1 MKNVGIIVKDSP
13 DAKRSAKKIST
24 ALRKHGARPLHD
36 PGQFANA
43 ELLIAVGGDGTLLH
57 AARVA
62 GPLGLPLLGINLG
75 RLGFLS
81 EVDLDSALRSLPR
94 ILKGHYQEDRRM
106 MIEARVVRKK
116 RTIAHSLALND
127 FVLGKTG
134 IARLIHVECFTRNSL
149 IASYEADGLIISTPT
164 GSTAHALSAGGPLLY
179 PHLEVVSL
187 TAIAPHTVGS
197 RPIVLGPDANGEPLE
212 LRIVLAETP
221 AGLQCLLTT
230 DGQNT
235 VPLKKGDEIWISQ
248 SSHQTNFVRLK
259 PYDFMRVVRKKLG
272 WGRS

>member
-1 MKNVGIIVKDSP
+1 MENVGFIVKESP
-13 DAKRSAKKIST
+13 EAKRSAKRVAVT
-24 ALRKHGARPLHD
+24 LRKYGAKPLFD
-36 PGQFANA
+36 PKKFAAA
-43 ELLIAVGGDGTLLH
+43 ELLIAVGGDGTLLN
-57 AARVA
+57 AARIA
-62 GPLGLPLLGINLG
+62 GPHGLPLLGINLG

-81 EVDLDSALRSLPR
+81 EVDLEAALRALPK
-94 ILKGHYQEDRRM
+94 ILKGQYVEDRRM

-116 RTIAHSLALND
+116 KTIAQTLALND

-149 IASYEADGLIISTPT
+149 IATYEADGLIISTPT
-164 GSTAHALSAGGPLLY
+164 GSTAHSLSAGGPLLY

-197 RPIVLGPDANGEPLE
+197 RPIVLGPDATNEPLE
-212 LRIVLAETP
+212 LRIVLSETP

-235 VPLKKGDEIWISQ
+235 VPLKKGDEIWITESP
-248 SSHQTNFVRLK
+248 HQTIFVRLK
-259 PYDFMRVVRKKLG
+259 PYDFMRVVRQKLG
-272 WGRS
+272 WGRG